1 MKLKSMITT
10 VFMAVFLC
18 LSTGCT
24 MLQTTAEKVADVVNE
39 NSFLVNVG
47 TRTAVEYYINQK
59 DTLASR
65 IDRAKDVQ
73 ARFQL
78 CLAYIDENPSAS
90 INTILE
96 VVDSVIE
103 WDKLSPNERII
114 VQEIVHQV
122 ELELKTE
129 VDKGGLE
136 DDTRIAIR
144 SLFEVAISAAKVYL
158 LGV

>member
-1 MKLKSMITT
+1 MKFKSMITT

-24 MLQTTAEKVADVVNE
+24 MLQTAAEKVADVVNE

-47 TRTAVEYYINQK
+47 TRTAVEYYINLK
-59 DTLASR
+59 DTLAGR

-78 CLAYIDENPSAS
+78 CLAYIDENPTAS

-114 VQEIVHQV
+114 VQEIVHQI

-129 VDKGGLE
+129 IDKGSLE